1 MDQQRTNQHSSIRSR
16 LHVQYG
22 FLQHLRHVSDRYTEQ
37 RPGRIFRRN
46 KHNRLH
52 SSLCR
57 LRQHCSQL
65 SACTVCGSHSRTKNC
80 DGTIFNLLPLLDHW
94 KRFSLSETL
103 LSVVVFL
110 GYRSL
115 YVSLASG
122 LRVCCIH
129 VLPFHPNFALLVSL
143 LLYVLSFVRPLVP
156 TLFLGA
162 AFQGLGQGLIWTV
175 YGLILST
182 NSTDATIGRNTGI
195 FWCLFQS
202 SLVFGNLFYFFMLR
216 GLTTIPTNTRI
227 MVFVVLIIS
236 AAVGVIVL
244 SFLRH
249 PWTPSGSRR
258 FLEGHRKRTMSKTS
272 ALEAPT
278 DGPLKHLGPL
288 EILGSMAKLACTRNM
303 VMLLPVCI
311 YSGLD
316 LCFYVS
322 ILGTSIGYTEAFG
335 DLREV
340 LQKMCGIIV
349 WFRLHADFSV
359 RHWWV

>member
-1 MDQQRTNQHSSIRSR
+1 
-16 LHVQYG
+16 
-22 FLQHLRHVSDRYTEQ
+22 
-37 RPGRIFRRN
+37 
-46 KHNRLH
+46 
-52 SSLCR
+52 
-57 LRQHCSQL
+57 
-65 SACTVCGSHSRTKNC
+65 
-80 DGTIFNLLPLLDHW
+80 
-94 KRFSLSETL
+94 
-103 LSVVVFL
+103 
-110 GYRSL
+110 
-115 YVSLASG
+115 
-122 LRVCCIH
+122 
-129 VLPFHPNFALLVSL
+129 
-143 LLYVLSFVRPLVP
+143 
-156 TLFLGA
+156 
-162 AFQGLGQGLIWTV
+162 
-175 YGLILST
+175 
-182 NSTDATIGRNTGI
+182 
-195 FWCLFQS
+195 
-202 SLVFGNLFYFFMLR
+202 MLR

-335 DLREV
+335 DLREALVGLNGVFVGVGQIAGGMLFASLGKCAQKHGRDPALV
-340 LQKMCGIIV
+340 LGGMLSHFLAYYLVYVSLPANSPLLVTSDPTFIKPNPYIAMFCAALLGFGDAAWINQLCALLGTLFLKDAIVAFAYFQFIQCMVCCAAFFYTPYLTLPYQILINIIGCVAGVFGFCMVEWKAATETQKKARIQSIRDKAEIEALLRIV
-349 WFRLHADFSV
+349 KPKNGHQTESILMERV
-359 RHWWV
+359 TEK